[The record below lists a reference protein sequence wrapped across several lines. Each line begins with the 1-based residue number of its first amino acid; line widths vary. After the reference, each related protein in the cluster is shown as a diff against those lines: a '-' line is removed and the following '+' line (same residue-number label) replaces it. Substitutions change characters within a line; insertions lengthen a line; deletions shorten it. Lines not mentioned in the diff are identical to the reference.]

1 MLKIWIE
8 WIKVFIKTSWWKMM
22 TVLGIVVE
30 NTVGKFLEEDSLDL
44 LIIVLVVIMWVKLTI
59 NIIPHYLTTIT

>member
-1 MLKIWIE
+1 
-8 WIKVFIKTSWWKMM
+8 MM

-44 LIIVLVVIMWVKLTI
+44 LIIVLVVIM
-59 NIIPHYLTTIT
+59 